1 MKFTTEELQAYH
13 RAIKNIPIKKYNQSE
28 FRSTID
34 SLYNAIFTK
43 DISPQ
48 TYIRDEEHGVISDS

>member
-1 MKFTTEELQAYH
+1 MQFTNDELQAFH

-28 FRSTID
+28 YKSVID

>member
-1 MKFTTEELQAYH
+1 MEFTTEELQTFH
-13 RAIKNIPIKKYNQSE
+13 RAVKNIPIKKYTQSE
-28 FRSTID
+28 FISTID

-48 TYIRDEEHGVISDS
+48 TYVNEEHGVISDS

>member
-1 MKFTTEELQAYH
+1 MKFTTEELQTFH
-13 RAIKNIPIKKYNQSE
+13 RAIKNIPIKKYTQSE
-28 FRSTID
+28 FISTID

-48 TYIRDEEHGVISDS
+48 TYIVDEEHGVRSDS